1 MSKRVKSLQK
11 VSKALGT
18 SMYLTRKIRDY
29 IADSIR
35 REYRDWDIPNYA
47 IFGEN
52 GYSIKRFN
60 EVLKENDYVN
70 TNNKK

>member
-11 VSKALGT
+11 VSKALGI
-18 SMYLTRKIRDY
+18 SIYLTRKIRDD

-35 REYRDWDIPNYA
+35 REYRDWGIPNYV

-52 GYSIKRFN
+52 GYSIERFN
-60 EVLKENDYVN
+60 EMQK
-70 TNNKK
+70 